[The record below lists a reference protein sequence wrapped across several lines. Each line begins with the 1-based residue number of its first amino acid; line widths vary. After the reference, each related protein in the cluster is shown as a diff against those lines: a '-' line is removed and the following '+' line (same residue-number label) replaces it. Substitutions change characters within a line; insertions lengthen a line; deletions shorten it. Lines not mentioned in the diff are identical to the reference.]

1 MESNAKPYL
10 GPFLHA
16 KPYLALFPARQDHCA
31 QFGRQCM
38 AAELKLRFRRLIVL
52 ISDQLKLL
60 SVVRGGP
67 PCL

>member
-38 AAELKLRFRRLIVL
+38 AAELKLRFRKVDCVDL
-52 ISDQLKLL
+52 
-60 SVVRGGP
+60 
-67 PCL
+67 